1 MTTPQTDTETVA
13 AFNRLAKQLDEIRA
27 KRTGEVRLVL
37 HGFSIQRKP
46 CVMSVIQPLGGESDQ
61 DVTVI

>member
-1 MTTPQTDTETVA
+1 MTTPTNTEAVA

-37 HGFSIQRKP
+37 HGFSIQRQP
-46 CVMSVIQPLGGESDQ
+46 YVMSVVQPLGDESDNE
-61 DVTVI
+61 VTVI